1 MTTHACGTR
10 VALAR
15 AAIPFTLLLAACAP
29 APAAAPP
36 AQATGVPPATSPMPA
51 TGASPAPPPTA
62 AAAPSAAAS
71 PAAATAASNEEV
83 ARALAGKTITFT
95 VGYSPGGGYDTMARM
110 LAVHMPRHIPG
121 NPKIIVENQAGSDSL
136 VATQNVMRKKPDGLS
151 VVVGANFLDD
161 EALGVDV
168 AGIDASNPPV
178 ILGTAYASWLD
189 RPYFCTRSDVAT
201 TWDEALARGQQNPIT
216 MGMQVRGG
224 WTEFTGTI
232 LKLPFKIVYGYKGAK
247 EVEQALDRKE
257 IEATQWCHPPS
268 IKREFPEWIPTKFV
282 TPIADFEGNPER
294 HRAFIEEG
302 GWQMPKPIEQLV
314 KMTDRQLK
322 VLEAYRKIGTSGG
335 YLVSL
340 PPATPDNVV
349 TAMREALKATA
360 EDPAYIQDMKTRNLI
375 AGYRSGTVILQ
386 EFQDLRTQPEEIKA
400 DLRILAGN

>member
-1 MTTHACGTR
+1 MNTHARGVSSTVAR
-10 VALAR
+10 VA
-15 AAIPFTLLLAACAP
+15 IPLTFLLAACAP

-36 AQATGVPPATSPMPA
+36 AQATSAPPVASPKPA
-51 TGASPAPPPTA
+51 GSGSPAPVATA
-62 AAAPSAAAS
+62 AAKPSAAAS
-71 PAAATAASNEEV
+71 PAAAASPEEM
-83 ARALAGKTITFT
+83 ARAFAGKTITFT

-121 NPKIIVENQAGSDSL
+121 GPKIIVENQAGSDSL

-151 VVVGANFLDD
+151 AAVGANFLDD

-168 AGIDASNPPV
+168 AGIDPGNPPV

-201 TWDEALARGQQNPIT
+201 TWDEAVARGVQNPIT

-247 EVEQALDRKE
+247 ETEQALDRKE
-257 IEATQWCHPPS
+257 IESTHWCHPPS

-294 HRAFIEEG
+294 HKAFIEEG

-322 VLEAYRKIGTSGG
+322 VLEQYRKIGTSGG
-335 YLVSL
+335 YLVSI
-340 PPATPDNVV
+340 PPGTPDNIA
-349 TAMREALKATA
+349 TGLRDALKATA
-360 EDPAYIQDMKTRNLI
+360 EDPAYIQDMKSRNLI
-375 AGYRSGTVILQ
+375 AGYRSGQVILQ